1 MSHPTAFLHSTAF
14 PVRGAA
20 AGTDKEEQVS
30 RYSLYAK
37 LVMAVLV
44 LTMLAMVLG
53 NEPWGP
59 G

>member
-1 MSHPTAFLHSTAF
+1 
-14 PVRGAA
+14 
-20 AGTDKEEQVS
+20 VS

-44 LTMLAMVLG
+44 ISVLAMALG
-53 NEPWGP
+53 TEPWGP

>member
-1 MSHPTAFLHSTAF
+1 
-14 PVRGAA
+14 
-20 AGTDKEEQVS
+20 VS

-44 LTMLAMVLG
+44 LTLLAMALG
-53 NEPWGP
+53 TEPWGP

>member
-1 MSHPTAFLHSTAF
+1 M
-14 PVRGAA
+14 
-20 AGTDKEEQVS
+20 S

>member
-1 MSHPTAFLHSTAF
+1 M
-14 PVRGAA
+14 
-20 AGTDKEEQVS
+20 S

-44 LTMLAMVLG
+44 LTVLAMALG
-53 NEPWGP
+53 SEPWGP

>member
-1 MSHPTAFLHSTAF
+1 MSHPAAFLHSTASL
-14 PVRGAA
+14 VRGAT
-20 AGTDKEEQVS
+20 AGIDKEDQVS

-44 LTMLAMVLG
+44 LSALAMVLG
-53 NEPWGP
+53 SEPWGP